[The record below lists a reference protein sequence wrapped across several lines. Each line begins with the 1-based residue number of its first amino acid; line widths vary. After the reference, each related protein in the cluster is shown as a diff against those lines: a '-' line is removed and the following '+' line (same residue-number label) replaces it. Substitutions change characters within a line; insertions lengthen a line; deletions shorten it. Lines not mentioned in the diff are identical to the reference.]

1 MRHRLLIP
9 ITVAMLYGCTDQ
21 SPTAPVLQVGGAPH
35 FGAFP
40 GANGKIAFT
49 SNRVGGG
56 ILTMNPD
63 GSDVQTV
70 TSDGGAPAWSPDGT
84 RIAFIR
90 NDGDNEIFVMNA
102 NGTGITQLTSNAA
115 DDQGPTWSADGTKI
129 GFHSNVTGVYQIYT
143 VNASTG
149 GTPTALT
156 TGADANFGPAWSPN
170 GAKIAFTSTRDA
182 GVLEI
187 YVMNADGTGQTRL
200 TTDAEWDYDPAWSP
214 NGAKISFTHGGAI
227 PDIYAMNADGS
238 SPVNLTATP
247 SDPDASATWSPDGS
261 RIVFRRDVA
270 GVGDIFV
277 MNANGTGQT
286 NITNN
291 PASDGLPDWQPLS
304 TGPTVPDQIQLL
316 ITYLGQLGL
325 QKGTVNSLKSP
336 LSDAVAALNANNTPQ
351 ACSLLADFISKV
363 KAQSGKKLPAD
374 VVADLVQRAEAI
386 AAQLGCVPGS
396 KCYPDLPAPQ
406 LVLQSTTVQS
416 NGFVRFDFDVPNY
429 ASFPNELFAQAP
441 ELAPCGL
448 NTSASRTWV
457 DIVDGSGNF
466 LGGFCAFSQAS
477 DLNGLVLVRPVAQW
491 PAEASIKLVD
501 RRCNITYTSNR
512 VNLASIL

>member
-1 MRHRLLIP
+1 MLVP
-9 ITVAMLYGCTDQ
+9 ITVAMLFGCTDQ
-21 SPTAPVLQVGGAPH
+21 TPTSPPTRTASTPH
-35 FGAFP
+35 FGTFA

-63 GSDVQTV
+63 GSGVQSV
-70 TSDGGAPAWSPDGT
+70 TTDGAAPAWSPDGT

-102 NGTGITQLTSNAA
+102 NGTGVTQLTFNTA

-143 VNASTG
+143 INASTG
-149 GTPTALT
+149 GAPTALT
-156 TGADANFGPAWSPN
+156 TGSDANFGPAWSPN

-187 YVMNADGTGQTRL
+187 YVMNADGSGQTRL
-200 TTDAEWDYDPAWSP
+200 TTDPEWDYDASWSP

-227 PDIYAMNADGS
+227 PEIYAMNADGT

-247 SDPDASATWSPDGS
+247 NDPDASAAWSPDGTK
-261 RIVFRRDVA
+261 IVFRRDVN

-277 MNANGTGQT
+277 MNADGSGQI

-291 PASDGLPDWQPLS
+291 AASDGLPDWQPLP
-304 TGPTVPDQIQLL
+304 TGPTATQQIQSL
-316 ITYLGQLGL
+316 ITYLDQLGL

-336 LSDAVAALNANNTPQ
+336 LIDAVTALNANNTPQ

-363 KAQSGKKLPAD
+363 KAQSGKKIPAN

-386 AAQLGCVPGS
+386 ASALGCVPGS

-406 LVLQSTTVQS
+406 LVLQSTTNANGVVQ
-416 NGFVRFDFDVPNY
+416 FELDVPNY

-441 ELAPCGL
+441 DLAACGL

-457 DIVDGSGNF
+457 DVLDVNGNF
-466 LGGFCAFSQAS
+466 LTGFCSFSQAS
-477 DLNGLVLVRPVAQW
+477 DLNLLWFQTPVAQW
-491 PAEASIKLVD
+491 PAEAYIRLTD

-512 VNLASIL
+512 INLASIL